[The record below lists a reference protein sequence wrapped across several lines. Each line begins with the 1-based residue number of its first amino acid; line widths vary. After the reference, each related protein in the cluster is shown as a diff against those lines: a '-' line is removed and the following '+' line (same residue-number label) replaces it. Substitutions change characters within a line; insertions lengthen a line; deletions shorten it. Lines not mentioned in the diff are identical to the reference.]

1 MKEISLVL
9 SGGGI
14 KGLAHVGLLAA
25 LQDHGIRVTSISG
38 TSAGALVGALYGSG
52 MTIDMILEFFKSY
65 SIFQP
70 FNFSLKKPGI
80 FSTDRYKNILKAT
93 LKETFEELS
102 ISLYV
107 CASDL
112 MSGDPRY
119 FDKGELV
126 LPVLASCAV
135 PLLFTPVQIGDRM
148 YTDGGVSDNFPIDP
162 LMINAEGSIWGSY
175 VVKPFAT
182 EDSTAYNGYLKL
194 TIRNNNMV
202 MYHGNKQ
209 KFVATEHVFLP
220 NMMKIPTFNI
230 KSVDQAFNIG
240 YAYAKSTL
248 EKMGY

>member
-25 LQDHGIRVTSISG
+25 LQDHGIKVKAISG

-52 MTIDMILEFFKSY
+52 MTIDMILDFFKSY
-65 SIFQP
+65 TIFQP

-80 FSTDRYKNILKAT
+80 FSTNRYRNILKAT

-102 ISLYV
+102 IPLYV

-112 MSGDPRY
+112 MSGESTY

-135 PLLFTPVQIGDRM
+135 PLLFSPVQIGERM
-148 YTDGGVSDNFPIDP
+148 YTDGGVTDNFPIDP
-162 LMINAEGSIWGSY
+162 LMLNADGNIWGSY
-175 VVKPFAT
+175 VVKPFPI
-182 EDSTAYNGYLKL
+182 EDEEAYNGYFKL
-194 TIRNNNMV
+194 TVRNNNML
-202 MYHGNKQ
+202 MYQGSKQ
-209 KFVATEHVFLP
+209 KFVATEHVFMP
-220 NMMKIPTFNI
+220 NMLKIPSFST

-240 YAYAKSTL
+240 YAYAKSSL
-248 EKMGY
+248 EKLGY